1 MSDNAGL
8 KLIKQVIEYGSIV
21 GVPLASTTLQGMVPE
36 EVLQITIPT
45 LANSLKSIGQ
55 EFAERML
62 SPRENLRV
70 GSALILAA
78 EGIRKRLESGESVR
92 ADGFFDKT
100 ATNYSNMDEAV
111 ESTLKKVMGT
121 TEEPKIK
128 FMANLIESVYFDS
141 DLDMHT
147 YRHILKHLEE
157 LTYRQLCIVKLFMNA
172 DQIDL
177 DNFGNPNITQ
187 NLSSIL
193 TDCLEVRDKGLINP
207 SNPLMKKIGELYLG
221 ASAAALFTNNNKD
234 PEYLGF
240 ANRGFSNILCENL
253 SKFAKLDQIP
263 DEHVDAIRRKLKP
276 ESTDTS

>member
-1 MSDNAGL
+1 VSDNAGL

-62 SPRENLRV
+62 SQRENLRV

-92 ADGFFDKT
+92 DDGFFDKT

-111 ESTLKKVMGT
+111 ESTLKKVMRT
-121 TEEPKIK
+121 TEEPKIE
-128 FMANLIESVYFDS
+128 FMANLIESVHFNS

-157 LTYRQLCIVKLFMNA
+157 LSYRQLCIIRLCINA
-172 DQIDL
+172 NQINL
-177 DNFGNPNITQ
+177 DNLGNPNITG

-193 TDCLEVRDKGLINP
+193 RDCFEVRDKRLISSNNP
-207 SNPLMKKIGELYLG
+207 FIKKIGELYLG
-221 ASAAALFTNNNKD
+221 SSGQTWVVGGKS
-234 PEYLGF
+234 PEYPGF
-240 ANRGFSNILCENL
+240 DDQEANILGKDMFKF
-253 SKFAKLDQIP
+253 SKLNQIP
-263 DEHVDAIRRKLKP
+263 DEHVDAILMELKP
-276 ESTDTS
+276 GSTDTS

>member
-62 SPRENLRV
+62 SQRENLRV

-92 ADGFFDKT
+92 DDGFFDKT

-177 DNFGNPNITQ
+177 DNFGNPNVTP

-193 TDCLEVRDKGLINP
+193 TDCIEVRDKGFIN
-207 SNPLMKKIGELYLG
+207 SGNPLIKKIGELYLG
-221 ASAAALFTNNNKD
+221 SSGDYLVD
-234 PEYLGF
+234 SGESPEYPGF
-240 ANRGFSNILCENL
+240 AYQGKSNILSENMC
-253 SKFAKLDQIP
+253 KFAKLDQIP
-263 DEHVDAIRRKLKP
+263 DEHVEAILRELKL